1 MIRAFKSAGPV
12 LFVLLTALLL
22 TGCSHREQETV
33 HTLGDPVTE
42 QHGSILVER
51 GDYTSVTVMDAFV
64 VPEVVTLEPE
74 ISGTVSEVP
83 FLSGE
88 TVRKGDV
95 VLRLDTRDEEAE
107 LAKIRADMEYQ
118 ETLDAYEDQL
128 YVLDHTILERRKVQN
143 YQQGGSWQ
151 NSELLSLDIQELE
164 LTREEKL
171 KEREKRREKWQER
184 IRELEDTIEKS
195 VLTAPVSGR
204 VYYPGTADDGL
215 GSVAREGEN
224 VTLHTPVCFILDESS
239 LHIEME
245 EKLSSEL
252 AGRNCYALAGGEK
265 ISVEYE
271 LPSVEEAAKERLLS
285 RLPKT
290 VFRLKEGSE
299 GLKAGQY
306 TPIVFEMEVYQD
318 VLLVPASAVLRDPD
332 LREDYVFVLNADGS
346 YERRNVEAES
356 DGVKAVIR
364 SGLSG
369 GEELYVPE

>member
-1 MIRAFKSAGPV
+1 MAGKNRRSAQTEQQIRRIFLELLEKKS
-12 LFVLLTALLL
+12 L
-22 TGCSHREQETV
+22 SKIS
-33 HTLGDPVTE
+33 VTE
-42 QHGSILVER
+42 ICRMADLDRSTFYLHFCDVYELTHHVE
-51 GDYTSVTVMDAFV
+51 
-64 VPEVVTLEPE
+64 EVQLAD
-74 ISGTVSEVP
+74 I
-83 FLSGE
+83 
-88 TVRKGDV
+88 
-95 VLRLDTRDEEAE
+95 RDQIRE
-107 LAKIRADMEYQ
+107 LAERNLPGEDVMRA
-118 ETLDAYEDQL
+118 
-128 YVLDHTILERRKVQN
+128 ILEYLETNRSTFLVLMKEGSPFFWNEVRRTL
-143 YQQGGSWQ
+143 QQYFREAVCRQ
-151 NSELLSLDIQELE
+151 YPEAASLPV
-164 LTREEKL
+164 
-171 KEREKRREKWQER
+171 
-184 IRELEDTIEKS
+184 RELEDTIEKS

-271 LPSVEEAAKERLLS
+271 PPSVEEAAKERLMS

-306 TPIVFEMEVYQD
+306 TPIVFEMEAYQD